1 VMGRCLRG
9 ANFKGPSQTR
19 VVPVKEVRA
28 VKLKGTNI
36 NFALK
41 ALKLNFLMSREE
53 TARVARA
60 CFLRFKQN
68 DTTE

>member
-1 VMGRCLRG
+1 MMGRCLRG

-36 NFALK
+36 CLEGIQINL
-41 ALKLNFLMSREE
+41 SD
-53 TARVARA
+53 VARGNSA
-60 CFLRFKQN
+60 DRTCLFSKV
-68 DTTE
+68 